1 MRLLKTASLGD
12 DAAPPAASWKA
23 YVRPASPL
31 LWERFGTPTRSVH
44 RLTDVTVHERPFG
57 RHFEDFEVGHGDTI
71 YAESTVLDKI
81 ESKSKPKREA
91 AKARLRPYTTPEE

>member
-1 MRLLKTASLGD
+1 M
-12 DAAPPAASWKA
+12 
-23 YVRPASPL
+23 
-31 LWERFGTPTRSVH
+31 
-44 RLTDVTVHERPFG
+44 TVHERPFG